1 MSNPAETLYNEIK
14 QSGESVMK
22 TYTFVNTERWGIK
35 EYNEFSHPDYE
46 HPIMTT
52 QAYKGGY
59 FEITP
64 HSAEEEEKLLNWPVG
79 EDLILEKYDWA
90 PVEFFDSDIEGLSL
104 MDDDM
109 LETIEEETDYFWG
122 LPEAGWESDSCETI
136 VEEGK
141 FELVENL

>member
-1 MSNPAETLYNEIK
+1 MN
-14 QSGESVMK
+14 
-22 TYTFVNTERWGIK
+22 TYTVKNSEVYGLR
-35 EYNEFSHPDYE
+35 EYMKFAHPDYE
-46 HPIMTT
+46 HPIYLTRIVSR
-52 QAYKGGY
+52 GEL
-59 FEITP
+59 EITP
-64 HSAEEEEKLLNWPVG
+64 RNAKEEEKLLNWPVG